1 MGSRECYLSLQP
13 GHCHCTVISS
23 RVVALQISMQLSS
36 PGPAAAGRL
45 HPPLHL
51 GVMKAG
57 VLLGMSSERW
67 TESELAATRPLEII
81 INLNRLC
88 DQDTKCL
95 GVAIRIIACD
105 GHG

>member
-23 RVVALQISMQLSS
+23 RVVALQIPMQLSS

-51 GVMKAG
+51 RGDESRGVAG
-57 VLLGMSSERW
+57 NVFREMDRP
-67 TESELAATRPLEII
+67 ELAATRPLEII
-81 INLNRLC
+81 INLNRFC